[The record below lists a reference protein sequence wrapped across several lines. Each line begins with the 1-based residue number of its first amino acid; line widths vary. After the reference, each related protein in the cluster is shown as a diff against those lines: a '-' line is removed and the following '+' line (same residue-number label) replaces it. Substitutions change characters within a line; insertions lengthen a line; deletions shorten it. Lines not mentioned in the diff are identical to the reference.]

1 MKSAF
6 LSAFGIVFQI
16 WKALTE
22 EVKNQGGGDDD
33 LRRIETNLELRRKL
47 AELIVDNKDCFQFT
61 DERCVIQVPALPRLT
76 LEELK
81 ARYSWI
87 ERIERDDSPVCPVTL
102 RLATVLKSGEDS
114 INGAT
119 YERRLVPRRS
129 MLLGLQTV
137 DRSGQ
142 LVQPDFCYQIHACDP
157 LGKASQFLSEY
168 YNIPYFVLDIPPIV
182 NETTRKYLL
191 TQMLDAIEWMEK
203 VSGKRY
209 DDKKLIEAVYN
220 ETDSMILWA
229 RVCQLNQA
237 IPAPVDL
244 RHLASLVMPLWTSK
258 HKRETVEYLQVLF
271 DEVQERVK
279 KQISARGFERLR
291 LIHWGQWPWYFPRLL
306 RVPEKYGALFIG
318 SNASFGV
325 YAAYSVTDDGSWVVA
340 DSLREQ
346 GIVLKTREEALNV
359 LIDFYVNNPTIQS
372 LFPFSANTK
381 SQVKLMEQWHT
392 QAAVFN
398 LSYDCKGMTSGQLE
412 ARLAIQKRGFP
423 TLLYEVSSCDPRDF
437 DEVQVTDRLDSFL
450 ESLGLSKES

>member
-1 MKSAF
+1 MINYQTYETRPLDCWKKMK
-6 LSAFGIVFQI
+6 
-16 WKALTE
+16 
-22 EVKNQGGGDDD
+22 
-33 LRRIETNLELRRKL
+33 ELRRDHVRHLWESKEKGVPL
-47 AELIVDNKDCFQFT
+47 IIGTAEIFQ
-61 DERCVIQVPALPRLT
+61 ALPAGLGDYAGFGFGPNFGRIIRDPNLT
-76 LEELK
+76 AQCLEALE
-81 ARYSWI
+81 ARGYG
-87 ERIERDDSPVCPVTL
+87 RDICGVCRVNL
-102 RLATVLKSGEDS
+102 G
-114 INGAT
+114 
-119 YERRLVPRRS
+119 S

-258 HKRETVEYLQVLF
+258 HKRETVEYLQMLF

>member
-1 MKSAF
+1 MINYQTYETRPLDCWKKMK
-6 LSAFGIVFQI
+6 
-16 WKALTE
+16 
-22 EVKNQGGGDDD
+22 
-33 LRRIETNLELRRKL
+33 ELRRDHVRHLWESKEKGVPL
-47 AELIVDNKDCFQFT
+47 IIGTAEIFQ
-61 DERCVIQVPALPRLT
+61 ALPAGLGDYAGFGFGPNFGRIIRDPNLT
-76 LEELK
+76 AQCLEALE
-81 ARYSWI
+81 ARGYG
-87 ERIERDDSPVCPVTL
+87 RDICGVCRVNL
-102 RLATVLKSGEDS
+102 G
-114 INGAT
+114 
-119 YERRLVPRRS
+119 S

-229 RVCQLNQA
+229 RVCQLNQV

-325 YAAYSVTDDGSWVVA
+325 YAAYSLTDDGSWVVA

-450 ESLGLSKES
+450 ESLGLSKGS

>member
-1 MKSAF
+1 MINYQTYETRPLDCWKKMK
-6 LSAFGIVFQI
+6 
-16 WKALTE
+16 
-22 EVKNQGGGDDD
+22 
-33 LRRIETNLELRRKL
+33 ELRRDHVRHLWESKEKGVPL
-47 AELIVDNKDCFQFT
+47 IIGTAEIFQ
-61 DERCVIQVPALPRLT
+61 ALPAGLGDYAGFGFGPNFGRIIRDPNLT
-76 LEELK
+76 AQCLEALE
-81 ARYSWI
+81 ARGYG
-87 ERIERDDSPVCPVTL
+87 RDICGVCRVNL
-102 RLATVLKSGEDS
+102 G
-114 INGAT
+114 
-119 YERRLVPRRS
+119 S

-258 HKRETVEYLQVLF
+258 HKRETVEYLQMLF

-325 YAAYSVTDDGSWVVA
+325 YAAYSLTDDGSWVVA

>member
-1 MKSAF
+1 MINYQTYETRPLDCWKKMK
-6 LSAFGIVFQI
+6 
-16 WKALTE
+16 
-22 EVKNQGGGDDD
+22 
-33 LRRIETNLELRRKL
+33 ELRRDHVRHLWESKEKGVPL
-47 AELIVDNKDCFQFT
+47 IIGTAEIFQ
-61 DERCVIQVPALPRLT
+61 ALPAGLGDYAGFGFGPNFGRIIRDPNLT
-76 LEELK
+76 AQCLEALE
-81 ARYSWI
+81 ARGYG
-87 ERIERDDSPVCPVTL
+87 RDICGVCRVNL
-102 RLATVLKSGEDS
+102 G
-114 INGAT
+114 
-119 YERRLVPRRS
+119 S

-325 YAAYSVTDDGSWVVA
+325 YAAYSLTDDGSWVVA

-381 SQVKLMEQWHT
+381 SQVQLMEQWHT

-450 ESLGLSKES
+450 ESLGLSKGS

>member
-1 MKSAF
+1 MINYQTYETRPLDCWKKMK
-6 LSAFGIVFQI
+6 
-16 WKALTE
+16 
-22 EVKNQGGGDDD
+22 
-33 LRRIETNLELRRKL
+33 ELRRDHVRHLWESKEKGVPL
-47 AELIVDNKDCFQFT
+47 IIGTAEIFQ
-61 DERCVIQVPALPRLT
+61 ALPAGLGDYAGFGFGPNFGRIIRDPNLT
-76 LEELK
+76 AQCLEALE
-81 ARYSWI
+81 ARGYG
-87 ERIERDDSPVCPVTL
+87 RDICGVCRVNL
-102 RLATVLKSGEDS
+102 G
-114 INGAT
+114 
-119 YERRLVPRRS
+119 S

-381 SQVKLMEQWHT
+381 SQVQLMEQWHT

>member
-1 MKSAF
+1 MINYQTYETRPLDCWKKMK
-6 LSAFGIVFQI
+6 
-16 WKALTE
+16 
-22 EVKNQGGGDDD
+22 
-33 LRRIETNLELRRKL
+33 ELRRDHVRHLWESKEKGVPL
-47 AELIVDNKDCFQFT
+47 IIGTAEIFQ
-61 DERCVIQVPALPRLT
+61 ALPAGLGDYAGFGFGPNFGRIIRDPNLT
-76 LEELK
+76 AQCLEALE
-81 ARYSWI
+81 ARGYG
-87 ERIERDDSPVCPVTL
+87 RDICGVCRVNL
-102 RLATVLKSGEDS
+102 G
-114 INGAT
+114 
-119 YERRLVPRRS
+119 S

-229 RVCQLNQA
+229 RVCQLNQV

-325 YAAYSVTDDGSWVVA
+325 YAAYSLTDDGSWVVA

>member
-1 MKSAF
+1 MINYQTYETRPLDCWKKMK
-6 LSAFGIVFQI
+6 
-16 WKALTE
+16 
-22 EVKNQGGGDDD
+22 
-33 LRRIETNLELRRKL
+33 ELRRDHVRHLWESKEKGVPL
-47 AELIVDNKDCFQFT
+47 IIGTAEIFQ
-61 DERCVIQVPALPRLT
+61 ALPAGLGDYAGFGFGPNFGRIIRDPNLT
-76 LEELK
+76 AQCLEALE
-81 ARYSWI
+81 ARGYG
-87 ERIERDDSPVCPVTL
+87 RDICGVCRVNL
-102 RLATVLKSGEDS
+102 G
-114 INGAT
+114 
-119 YERRLVPRRS
+119 S

-258 HKRETVEYLQVLF
+258 HKRETVEYLQMLF

-325 YAAYSVTDDGSWVVA
+325 YAAYSLTDDGSWVVA

-381 SQVKLMEQWHT
+381 SQVQLMEQWHT

-450 ESLGLSKES
+450 ESLGLSKGS

>member
-1 MKSAF
+1 MINYQTYETRPLDCWKKMK
-6 LSAFGIVFQI
+6 
-16 WKALTE
+16 
-22 EVKNQGGGDDD
+22 
-33 LRRIETNLELRRKL
+33 ELRRDHVRHLWESKEKGVPL
-47 AELIVDNKDCFQFT
+47 IIGTAEIFQ
-61 DERCVIQVPALPRLT
+61 ALPAGLGDYAGFGFGPNFGRIIRDPNLT
-76 LEELK
+76 AQCLEALE
-81 ARYSWI
+81 ARGYG
-87 ERIERDDSPVCPVTL
+87 RDICGVCRVNL
-102 RLATVLKSGEDS
+102 G
-114 INGAT
+114 
-119 YERRLVPRRS
+119 S

-258 HKRETVEYLQVLF
+258 HKRETVEYLQMLF

-325 YAAYSVTDDGSWVVA
+325 YAAYSLTDDGSWVVA

-450 ESLGLSKES
+450 ESLGLSKGS